1 VISPVPKPAREW
13 GVKPPNASQAGPE
26 MPTDVKIVIGALIL
40 TAIIAAIIIG
50 LLVSNAL
57 IAVIAGVVFLLGIF
71 GFLWMARR

>member
-1 VISPVPKPAREW
+1 
-13 GVKPPNASQAGPE
+13 

-57 IAVIAGVVFLLGIF
+57 IAIIVAVVFLLGLSA
-71 GFLWMARR
+71 FLWMARR